1 MPAVPLRASG
11 RVSPFVRLA
20 GFLSRTGRAV
30 VLGFALVSVAAGVY
44 AASVASRLRSAGLE
58 APHSESNRVADVLF
72 ERLGFGQ
79 PDVVA
84 ILRTPG
90 ASVRDS
96 AFGTRVLDALE
107 ALHEDEGVATALTYY
122 NTGLESLVSLD
133 GEQTVMII
141 DLAGS
146 AAEAIDTL
154 ERIEPVL
161 REIGAELEIGGLVA
175 AELLGQEIA
184 ARDIAQAERIALP
197 FAALLTLVFFRSAVA
212 ALLPV
217 GIGAFSLAATTAL
230 IGLLAAFM
238 DVSVFALTVGTFL
251 ALGLSL
257 DYSLLVVQRFRDEL
271 AGGSAPARAVAT
283 TLDTAGRAVWVS
295 ALTVAVSVAVLVVV
309 PVPLLRG
316 VGLGAVLAVATA
328 AFGALIL
335 LPAALAWLGPRV
347 DLGRITRGRPATG
360 PSAFW
365 LRISEISLRHPWTT
379 AGACIALLVGLA
391 LPGAR
396 MQSVLPDARILPADS
411 DVRRVEERL
420 ADPASF
426 DQAGTWAIQ
435 VLIEAD
441 GPVLETRQL
450 RFVHAFL
457 RELRRVAGS
466 DNVQTPLTQLDPER
480 LSEAEIRSRAAK
492 PDVEI
497 PLAHT
502 VDREIALVT
511 VPCGESW
518 RSQRA
523 VQLVKAIRELPH
535 PNLRVSVGG
544 PTAYQVDVRQ
554 TLSQW
559 GRRVAVLV
567 IVWNLLVLLHGFRSV
582 LVPIKAAVMN
592 LLSLGASYG
601 FLVWAFQDAHLAKLL
616 RFEPPGGIDPTIPV
630 VMFAVVFGLSMDYE
644 VFLLSRIQEEF
655 RKHGDNRRSI
665 AQGLAHTGRIVTSAA
680 AILIVVIGAFATG
693 FLVYVKEVGVGVAAA
708 ILLDVTVVRALLVPA
723 TMRLMGSWNWWAPAW
738 LGGLP
743 PPDAAQPAE
752 PPASAIV
759 SGNGAPRA

>member
-1 MPAVPLRASG
+1 MPPAPPAASG
-11 RVSPFVRLA
+11 SSSPFHRLA
-20 GFLSRTGRAV
+20 GWLAPRSRPV
-30 VLGFALVSVAAGVY
+30 VLAFLLVSLAAGGY

-58 APHSESNRVADVLF
+58 APQSESSRVASVLF
-72 ERLGFGQ
+72 ERLGVGQ

-84 ILRTPG
+84 ILHTPG
-90 ASVRDS
+90 ESVRDS
-96 AFGTRVLDALE
+96 AFATHVLDALE
-107 ALHEDEGVATALTYY
+107 ALHEDEGVATALSYY

-133 GEQTVMII
+133 GEQTVVII

-146 AAEAIDTL
+146 AAQAIETL
-154 ERIEPVL
+154 ARIEPVL

-175 AELLGQEIA
+175 AELVGQEIA
-184 ARDIAQAERIALP
+184 ARDIARAERLALP
-197 FAALLTLVFFRSAVA
+197 FAGLLTLLFFRSAVA

-217 GIGAFSLAATTAL
+217 LIGAFTLATTTAL
-230 IGLLAAFM
+230 IGLLATFM

-251 ALGLSL
+251 GLGLSL

-271 AGGSAPARAVAT
+271 AGGAGPPEAVAT
-283 TLDTAGRAVWVS
+283 MLDTAGRSVWVS

-316 VGLGAVLAVATA
+316 VGLGGVLAVASA
-328 AFGALIL
+328 AFGALVL

-347 DLGRITRGRPATG
+347 DRWPVGRRKPAAG
-360 PSAFW
+360 PSPLW
-365 LRISEISLRHPWTT
+365 LGIAEISLRHPWTT
-379 AGACIALLVGLA
+379 AGACIAVLLSLA
-391 LPGAR
+391 LPGMR
-396 MQSVLPDARILPADS
+396 MKSVLPDARIFPTDEP
-411 DVRRVEERL
+411 VRRVEERL
-420 ADPASF
+420 ADPAVF

-435 VLIEAD
+435 VLVEAD
-441 GPVLETRQL
+441 EPVLETQQL

-466 DNVQTPLTQLDPER
+466 DNVQTPLNQLDPER
-480 LSEAEIRSRAAK
+480 MSEAQIRSRAAK

-518 RSQRA
+518 RSRRA
-523 VQLVKAIRELPH
+523 VELVKAIRALPH
-535 PNLRVSVGG
+535 SKLRISVGG
-544 PTAYQVDVRQ
+544 PTAYQLDVRD
-554 TLSQW
+554 TLSEW
-559 GRRVAVLV
+559 GKRVAMLV
-567 IVWNLLVLLHGFRSV
+567 VVWNLLVLLHGFRSV
-582 LVPIKAAVMN
+582 LVPIKATVMN
-592 LLSLGASYG
+592 LLSLAASYG
-601 FLVWAFQDAHLAKLL
+601 FLVWAFQDAHLAGIL

-644 VFLLSRIQEEF
+644 IFLLSRIQEEF
-655 RKHGDNRRSI
+655 RKHGDNRKSI
-665 AQGLAHTGRIVTSAA
+665 ALGLAHTGRIVSSAA

-693 FLVYVKEVGVGVAAA
+693 YLVYVKEVGVGVAAA

-723 TMRLMGSWNWWAPAW
+723 TMRLMGSWNWWAPSW

-743 PPDAAQPAE
+743 APSPGRDASPT
-752 PPASAIV
+752 PIASG
-759 SGNGAPRA
+759 SGVRRG

>member
-1 MPAVPLRASG
+1 MPPAPLAASDSA
-11 RVSPFVRLA
+11 SPFTRLA
-20 GFLSRTGRAV
+20 GRLVRSHRLV
-30 VLGFALVSVAAGVY
+30 VLVFVLASLAAGVY

-58 APHSESNRVADVLF
+58 APESESNRVGDVLF
-72 ERLGFGQ
+72 ERLGVGQ

-84 ILRTPG
+84 ILHTPG
-90 ASVRDS
+90 SSVRDS
-96 AFGTRVLDALE
+96 GFATHVLDALE
-107 ALHEDEGVATALTYY
+107 LLHEDEGVATALSYY

-133 GEQTVMII
+133 GEQTVLVI

-146 AAEAIDTL
+146 AAEAIETL
-154 ERIEPVL
+154 GRIEPIL
-161 REIGAELEIGGLVA
+161 KDIGAEIEIGGLVA

-184 ARDIAQAERIALP
+184 AHDIAKAERLALP
-197 FAALLTLVFFRSAVA
+197 FAALLTLIFFRSAVA

-217 GIGAFSLAATTAL
+217 FIGAFSLAATTAL
-230 IGLLAAFM
+230 TGLLALFM

-251 ALGLSL
+251 GLGLSL

-271 AGGSAPARAVAT
+271 AAGSDPARAVKT
-283 TLDTAGRAVWVS
+283 MLDTAGRAVWVS
-295 ALTVAVSVAVLVVV
+295 ALTVAVSVAVLIVV

-316 VGLGAVLAVATA
+316 VGLGGVLAVATA
-328 AFGALIL
+328 ALGALVL

-347 DLGRITRGRPATG
+347 DLWPITRRKPRTG
-360 PSAFW
+360 PSGLW

-391 LPGAR
+391 LPGTR

-411 DVRRVEERL
+411 AVRLVEERL
-420 ADPASF
+420 ADPAVF

-441 GPVLETRQL
+441 GPVLETTQL
-450 RFVHAFL
+450 RTIHAFL

-466 DNVQTPLTQLDPER
+466 DNVQTPLSELDPER
-480 LSEAEIRSRAAK
+480 LSEAERRSRAAK

-511 VPCGESW
+511 VPCGVSW
-518 RSQRA
+518 RSPQA
-523 VQLVKAIRELPH
+523 VALVKAIRALPH

-544 PTAYQVDVRQ
+544 PTAYQVDVQ
-554 TLSQW
+554 ETLTEW

-567 IVWNLLVLLHGFRSV
+567 VVWNLLVLLHGFRSV
-582 LVPIKAAVMN
+582 LVPVKAAVMN
-592 LLSLGASYG
+592 LLSLAASYG
-601 FLVWAFQDAHLAKLL
+601 FLVWAFQDGHLARLL
-616 RFEPPGGIDPTIPV
+616 HFEQPGGIDPTIPV
-630 VMFAVVFGLSMDYE
+630 IMFAVVYGLSMDYE
-644 VFLLSRIQEEF
+644 IFLLSRIQEEF

-665 AQGLAHTGRIVTSAA
+665 AYGLAHTGRIVSSAA

-693 FLVYVKEVGVGVAAA
+693 YLLYVKEVGVGVAAA
-708 ILLDVTVVRALLVPA
+708 IVLDVTVVRALLVPA
-723 TMRLMGSWNWWAPAW
+723 TMRLMGRWNWWAPAW
-738 LGGLP
+738 LGGIALP
-743 PPDAAQPAE
+743 ETAAAAPSAE
-752 PPASAIV
+752 GE
-759 SGNGAPRA
+759 SGEARERV

>member
-1 MPAVPLRASG
+1 MPPAPPAASG
-11 RVSPFVRLA
+11 SSPFRRLA
-20 GFLSRTGRAV
+20 GWLVRERRAV
-30 VLGFALVSVAAGVY
+30 ILAFLVVSLAAGAY

-58 APHSESNRVADVLF
+58 APESESSRVASVLF

-84 ILRTPG
+84 ILHTPG
-90 ASVRDS
+90 ESVRDS
-96 AFGTRVLDALE
+96 GFATRVLDALE
-107 ALHEDEGVATALTYY
+107 ALHEDEGVATALSYY

-133 GEQTVMII
+133 GEQTVVII

-146 AAEAIDTL
+146 AAEAIETL

-184 ARDIAQAERIALP
+184 ARDIARAERLALP
-197 FAALLTLVFFRSAVA
+197 FAGLLTLLFFRSAVA

-217 GIGAFSLAATTAL
+217 VIGVFTLAATTAL

-251 ALGLSL
+251 GLGLSL

-271 AGGSAPARAVAT
+271 AGGADTPEAVAT
-283 TLDTAGRAVWVS
+283 MLDTAGRSVWVS

-316 VGLGAVLAVATA
+316 VGLGGVLAVASA
-328 AFGALIL
+328 AFGALLL

-347 DLGRITRGRPATG
+347 DRWAVGRRRPPTG
-360 PSAFW
+360 PSPLW
-365 LRISEISLRHPWTT
+365 LRISEISLNHPWTT
-379 AGACIALLVGLA
+379 AGACIALLVSLA

-396 MQSVLPDARILPADS
+396 MKSVLPDARIFPADAA
-411 DVRRVEERL
+411 VRRIEERL
-420 ADPASF
+420 ADPAVF

-435 VLIEAD
+435 VLLEAD
-441 GPVLETRQL
+441 GPVLEPQQL
-450 RFVHAFL
+450 RYVHAFL

-480 LSEAEIRSRAAK
+480 MSEAEIRSRAAK

-518 RSQRA
+518 RSPRA
-523 VQLVKAIRELPH
+523 VELVKAIRALPRSK
-535 PNLRVSVGG
+535 LRVSVGG
-544 PTAYQVDVRQ
+544 PTAYQVDVRE
-554 TLSQW
+554 TLSEW

-567 IVWNLLVLLHGFRSV
+567 VAWNLLVLLHGFRSV

-592 LLSLGASYG
+592 LLSLTASYG
-601 FLVWAFQDAHLAKLL
+601 FLVWAFQDAHLARIL

-644 VFLLSRIQEEF
+644 IFLLSRIQEEY

-665 AQGLAHTGRIVTSAA
+665 ALGLAHTGRIVTSAA

-693 FLVYVKEVGVGVAAA
+693 YLVYVKEVGVGVAAA

-723 TMRLMGSWNWWAPAW
+723 TMRLMGRWNWWAPGW

-743 PPDAAQPAE
+743 PPEAPPHPDPA
-752 PPASAIV
+752 PSRIPAS
-759 SGNGAPRA
+759 GGARRG

>member
-1 MPAVPLRASG
+1 MPPAPPAASG
-11 RVSPFVRLA
+11 SASPFTRLA
-20 GFLSRTGRAV
+20 GRLVRSHRLV
-30 VLGFALVSVAAGVY
+30 VLAFVLVSIAAGVY
-44 AASVASRLRSAGLE
+44 AVSVASRLRSAGLE
-58 APHSESNRVADVLF
+58 APESESNRVGEVLF
-72 ERLGFGQ
+72 ERLGVGQ

-84 ILRTPG
+84 ILHTPG
-90 ASVRDS
+90 STVRDS
-96 AFGTRVLDALE
+96 GFATRVLDALE
-107 ALHEDEGVATALTYY
+107 LLHEDEGVATALSYY

-133 GEQTVMII
+133 AEQTVLVI

-146 AAEAIDTL
+146 AAEAIETL
-154 ERIEPVL
+154 ARVEPIL
-161 REIGAELEIGGLVA
+161 KDIGAEIEIGGLVA

-184 ARDIAQAERIALP
+184 ARDIAKAERLALP
-197 FAALLTLVFFRSAVA
+197 FAALLTLIFFRSAVA

-217 GIGAFSLAATTAL
+217 SIGAFSLAATTAL
-230 IGLLAAFM
+230 TGLLALFM

-251 ALGLSL
+251 GLGLSL

-271 AGGSAPARAVAT
+271 AAGSDPARAVT
-283 TLDTAGRAVWVS
+283 TMLDTAGRAVWVS
-295 ALTVAVSVAVLVVV
+295 ALTVAVSVAVLIVV

-316 VGLGAVLAVATA
+316 VGLGGVLAVATA
-328 AFGALIL
+328 ALGALVL

-347 DLGRITRGRPATG
+347 DLWPITRRKPRTG
-360 PSAFW
+360 PSPLW

-391 LPGAR
+391 LPGTR

-411 DVRRVEERL
+411 AVRLVEERL
-420 ADPASF
+420 ADPAVF

-441 GPVLETRQL
+441 GPVLETTQL
-450 RFVHAFL
+450 RTIHAFL

-466 DNVQTPLTQLDPER
+466 DNVQTPLNELDPER
-480 LSEAEIRSRAAK
+480 LSDAERRSRAAK

-511 VPCGESW
+511 VPCGMSW
-518 RSQRA
+518 RSPRA
-523 VQLVKAIRELPH
+523 VTLVQAIRALPH
-535 PNLRVSVGG
+535 PKLRVSVGG
-544 PTAYQVDVRQ
+544 PTAYQVDVQ
-554 TLSQW
+554 ETLTEW

-567 IVWNLLVLLHGFRSV
+567 VVWNLLVLLHGFRSV

-601 FLVWAFQDAHLAKLL
+601 FLVWAFQDGHLARLL
-616 RFEPPGGIDPTIPV
+616 RFEQPGGIDPTIPV
-630 VMFAVVFGLSMDYE
+630 IMFAVVYGLSMDYE

-665 AQGLAHTGRIVTSAA
+665 AYGLAYTGRIVSSAA

-693 FLVYVKEVGVGVAAA
+693 YLLYVKEVGVGVAAA

-723 TMRLMGSWNWWAPAW
+723 TMRLMGRWNWWAPAW
-738 LGGLP
+738 LGGIALP
-743 PPDAAQPAE
+743 ETEVAAPSPEGQAGKARE
-752 PPASAIV
+752 RV
-759 SGNGAPRA
+759 